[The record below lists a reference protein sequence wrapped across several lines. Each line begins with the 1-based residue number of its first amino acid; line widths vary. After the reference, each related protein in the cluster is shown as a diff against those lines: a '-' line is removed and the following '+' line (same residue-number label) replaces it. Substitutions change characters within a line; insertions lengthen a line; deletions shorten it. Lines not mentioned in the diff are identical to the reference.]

1 MESIGRQLGRVLRFI
16 EDKTG
21 VSAVEYSLIIV
32 AVIAIIGV
40 GAGIL
45 GGAFKSLFTDLSTDM
60 SGAAVAVKNAATS

>member
-45 GGAFKSLFTDLSTDM
+45 GNGAFEGLFQDLEH
-60 SGAAVAVKNAATS
+60 

>member
-16 EDKTG
+16 EDRTG

-45 GGAFKSLFTDLSTDM
+45 GGAFQGMFQELSTDM
-60 SGAAVAVKNAATS
+60 SGAIDAVSAAVPT

>member
-1 MESIGRQLGRVLRFI
+1 MESISRQLGRVLRFI

-45 GGAFKSLFTDLSTDM
+45 GGAFTDLFQGLSTEM
-60 SGAAVAVKNAATS
+60 NTAVASTKAAVT

>member
-32 AVIAIIGV
+32 AVIAIIGA
-40 GAGIL
+40 GAAIL
-45 GGAFKSLFTDLSTDM
+45 GGAFKDLFQDLSGDM
-60 SGAAVAVKNAATS
+60 DGAATAVQSAIPT

>member
-45 GGAFKSLFTDLSTDM
+45 GGAFKGLFENLSTDM
-60 SGAAVAVKNAATS
+60 STAAASVKSKIS